1 MKFTKVALSIG
12 AATALLVAVCPPSAE
27 AHLNATGMGPV
38 YDGMAHF
45 LLSPEDL
52 VPVLALALI
61 AGLRGASYGRRALFV
76 LPTAWLIGGLVGLSE
91 PATNGSAVVSA
102 SWFLLLGGLV
112 AADVQFPLLIA
123 TFLAVLL
130 GLDKGYLNGDG
141 LGQSETA
148 IVALTGLTFAIFV
161 VIALASAFVLT
172 LRAQW
177 ARIAV
182 RVAGSW
188 VFAIGLL
195 MLGWASRRGVIE

>member
-1 MKFTKVALSIG
+1 MRPAVTVPLSTGVVA
-12 AATALLVAVCPPSAE
+12 AVVVAVCPAPAE

-45 LLSPEDL
+45 LVSPDDL
-52 VPVLALALI
+52 IPVLALALMV
-61 AGLRGASYGRRALFV
+61 GLSGASYGRRALFV

-102 SWFLLLGGLV
+102 LWFLLLGGLA
-112 AADVQFPLLIA
+112 AADIELPLVIA
-123 TFLAVLL
+123 TLLALLL
-130 GLDKGYLNGDG
+130 GLNKGYVNGAG
-141 LGQSETA
+141 LGQPQTA
-148 IVALTGLTFAIFV
+148 IVALAGLTSAVFV
-161 VIALASAFVLT
+161 TIALVSAFVMT

-188 VFAIGLL
+188 VAAIGVL
-195 MLGWASRRGVIE
+195 MLGWAFRSR

>member
-1 MKFTKVALSIG
+1 MRSTTRVALSVG
-12 AATALLVAVCPPSAE
+12 AVTTVFVAICPSVE

-52 VPVLALALI
+52 VPVLALALMV
-61 AGLRGASYGRRALFV
+61 GLRGAIYGRRALFV
-76 LPTAWLIGGLVGLSE
+76 LPTAWLIGGLFGLSE
-91 PATNGSAVVSA
+91 PVTNGSAVVSA
-102 SWFLLLGGLV
+102 LWFLLLGGLV

-123 TFLAVLL
+123 TLLTVLL
-130 GLDKGYLNGDG
+130 GLDKGYLNGAG
-141 LGQSETA
+141 LGQPETA
-148 IVALTGLTFAIFV
+148 IVALTGLTSAVFV

-188 VFAIGLL
+188 VAATGLL
-195 MLGWASRRGVIE
+195 MLGWAFRST

>member
-1 MKFTKVALSIG
+1 MKLTTRVALSVG
-12 AATALLVAVCPPSAE
+12 AVTALLVAVYPPSAE

-52 VPVLALALI
+52 VPVLALALV
-61 AGLRGASYGRRALFV
+61 AGLRGATYGRRALFV

-91 PATNGSAVVSA
+91 PATNGNAVVSA
-102 SWFLLLGGLV
+102 LWFLLLGGLV
-112 AADVQFPLLIA
+112 AADVQLPLVVA
-123 TFLAVLL
+123 TLLAVLL
-130 GLDKGYLNGDG
+130 GLDKGYLNGAG
-141 LGQSETA
+141 MGRPETA
-148 IVALTGLTFAIFV
+148 VIALTGLTSAVFV
-161 VIALASAFVLT
+161 MIALASAFVMT

-177 ARIAV
+177 ARMAV

-195 MLGWASRRGVIE
+195 MLGWASREA

>member
-1 MKFTKVALSIG
+1 MKFTRVALSVVPV
-12 AATALLVAVCPPSAE
+12 TAVLVAVSPPSAE

-52 VPVLALALI
+52 VPVLALALL
-61 AGLRGASYGRRALFV
+61 AGLRGATYGRRALFV

-91 PATNGSAVVSA
+91 PVTNGSAVVSA
-102 SWFLLLGGLV
+102 LWFLLLGGLV
-112 AADVQFPLLIA
+112 AADIQFPLVIA
-123 TFLAVLL
+123 TVLAVLL
-130 GLDKGYLNGDG
+130 GLDKGYLNGAG
-141 LGQSETA
+141 MGRPETA
-148 IVALTGLTFAIFV
+148 VIALTGLTSAVFV
-161 VIALASAFVLT
+161 MVALASAFVLT

-195 MLGWASRRGVIE
+195 MLGWTSRAT